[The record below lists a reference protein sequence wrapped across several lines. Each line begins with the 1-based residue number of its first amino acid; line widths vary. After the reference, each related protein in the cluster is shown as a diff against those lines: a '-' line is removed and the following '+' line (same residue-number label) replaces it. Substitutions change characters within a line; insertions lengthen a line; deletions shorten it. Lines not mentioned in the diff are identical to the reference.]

1 MEDLGG
7 LAHLLAHVDPVLEII
22 AHMIADEGPHGHGI
36 AADHAHGAGGGS
48 GGLRGHDGAYEHA
61 VVPIAGLIDQGR
73 ALGAAAAEDDGRQ
86 GHSIG
91 ILPVI
96 RDAGA
101 ILRGRGKAGIGM
113 GDLGVGAV
121 IMRLAGPVQ
130 QALGRLLG
138 ETLPPDGLVDG
149 IQRHIGEDRIAS
161 GAGQSI
167 GIAVGIGAGGNAE
180 EAGLRVD
187 GIELAVL
194 ANTQPCNIVAQRP
207 DMITLLGKII
217 RGGHHGQIGLAAGGG
232 ESCRHIFLLSIG
244 IFDAEDQHMLSHP
257 AFVFALEGR
266 DAQRKALFAQQNVS
280 AVAGVDG
287 PDGVVLGELE
297 DIALVG
303 VQGAL
308 AVETAD
314 EIIGIA
320 QLVQHLLAHA
330 GHDGHADDHIDGVG
344 DLDAHLGKAGSHR
357 AHAEG
362 DHIHGPPLHGAA
374 QHIGSHL
381 IGLLRIHPVV
391 GGTAVRLIAGA
402 DKCAALHT
410 SHIVQRRTVIVAARE
425 LLLVQLDQFS
435 GGHGLPAQTL
445 QLFLAAVDPDDTIGA
460 SQLFGVL
467 NKLQDGFVRGQG
479 HK

>member
-1 MEDLGG
+1 
-7 LAHLLAHVDPVLEII
+7 
-22 AHMIADEGPHGHGI
+22 
-36 AADHAHGAGGGS
+36 
-48 GGLRGHDGAYEHA
+48 
-61 VVPIAGLIDQGR
+61 
-73 ALGAAAAEDDGRQ
+73 
-86 GHSIG
+86 
-91 ILPVI
+91 
-96 RDAGA
+96 
-101 ILRGRGKAGIGM
+101 
-113 GDLGVGAV
+113 
-121 IMRLAGPVQ
+121 MRLAGPVQ

-138 ETLPPDGLVDG
+138 EALPPDGLLHG

-161 GAGQSI
+161 GAGQGI
-167 GIAVGIGAGGNAE
+167 GVAVGIGAGGHAE

-194 ANTQPCNIVAQRP
+194 AHAQPGDIITQRP
-207 DMITLLGKII
+207 YMIALLCVII
-217 RGGHHGQIGLAAGGG
+217 RGEHHGQIGLAAGGG
-232 ESCRHIFLLSIG
+232 EGRRHIFLLSVG
-244 IFDAEDQHMLSHP
+244 IFDAEDQHMLRHP
-257 AFVFALEGR
+257 AFVLALEGR
-266 DAQRKALFAQQNVS
+266 DAQRKALFAQQDIS

-303 VQGAL
+303 VQRAL

-320 QLVQHLLAHA
+320 QLVQDFLAHA
-330 GHDGHADDHIDGVG
+330 GHDGHADDHIDGIG

-381 IGLLRIHPVV
+381 ISLLGIHPVV
-391 GGTAVRLIAGA
+391 GGAAVRLIAGA
-402 DKCAALHT
+402 DKGAAFHAG
-410 SHIVQRRTVIVAARE
+410 HIVQRRTVIVAARE

-435 GGHGLPAQTL
+435 GGHGLPAQTF
-445 QLFLAAVDPDDTIGA
+445 QLFLAAVDPDDPIGA
-460 SQLFGVL
+460 GQRFGVL